1 MNNLISLTANL
12 RKNGQ
17 KLAYQ
22 FLDGMNWKQHTYLDI
37 INSFEYS
44 LNYLLNKNL
53 TKKKVLNLASSS
65 LDNTI
70 ITYCLLGANSSIIF
84 SNYDPNS
91 FKNNQEDYDIIILDR
106 IEDSININN
115 LSNIILI
122 VMDIENDH
130 NIESPNILSFK
141 SLIKFGLLSRN
152 KIDQAKLDHV
162 LNNDFSSNL
171 FFDRDENHNLET
183 ISKLEKIVSDIS
195 DREFSNIFYQKKDL
209 FSLKICP
216 LMIINKKKFANF
228 LNWSELSNNLKET
241 LPTNLFI
248 DSNNIQR
255 IIDQENYT
263 EESVKILFGKNI
275 KRFISTGVID
285 KNCMN
290 KLESLGIELVNI

>member
-84 SNYDPNS
+84 SNYGPNS

-141 SLIKFGLLSRN
+141 SLIKFGLLGRN

-183 ISKLEKIVSDIS
+183 ISKLEKIV
-195 DREFSNIFYQKKDL
+195 
-209 FSLKICP
+209 
-216 LMIINKKKFANF
+216 
-228 LNWSELSNNLKET
+228 
-241 LPTNLFI
+241 PTNLFI